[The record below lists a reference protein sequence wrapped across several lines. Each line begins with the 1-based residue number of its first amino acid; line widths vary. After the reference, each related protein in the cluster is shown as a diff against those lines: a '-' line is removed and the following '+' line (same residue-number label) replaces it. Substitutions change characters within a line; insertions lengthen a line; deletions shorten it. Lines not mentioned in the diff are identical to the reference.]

1 MGGQTVEGLVSMSRQ
16 LEVLIT
22 GGGPTSQT
30 NAFALSNNTAPASA
44 VALNAVRRGCIASTM
59 HANHFLSYGC

>member
-1 MGGQTVEGLVSMSRQ
+1 MGGQTVAGLASMSRQ
-16 LEVLIT
+16 LEILIT

-30 NAFALSNNTAPASA
+30 AAFTLPNDAASASA
-44 VALNAVRRGCIASTM
+44 VALNAVRRGCIAYTM